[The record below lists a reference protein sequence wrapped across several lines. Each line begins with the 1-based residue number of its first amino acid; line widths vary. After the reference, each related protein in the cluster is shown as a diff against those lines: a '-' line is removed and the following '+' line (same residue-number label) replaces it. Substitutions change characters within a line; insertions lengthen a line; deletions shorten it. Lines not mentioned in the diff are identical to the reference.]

1 MLLACRPQGATV
13 SEPAPVAFLP
23 PHEADLPGDELTT
36 DPLPWNPA
44 FLAHHKIAGV
54 TVLSEL
60 AGSDR
65 GLEDS
70 LRFDESGH
78 LVERHLKSGP
88 DPIGSWGLEWK
99 DGRLVQLTETLPGGA
114 TTRTTYRYDQAG
126 RPIEIAH
133 PDRVEKLVEQREYD
147 AAGRLAA
154 RRWTRDGA
162 PNGEEKIERDAQ
174 GRMVAAVRQ
183 GTQGERLEERRT
195 YQGDRLAGITWSQ
208 PGLEKSWRL
217 SYDPAGRIQRIDVD
231 SGAEVFE
238 YDERG
243 FPRARRKTLPMP
255 DAPTSTIEY
264 RFDQPRATP

>member
-1 MLLACRPQGATV
+1 MLLACRGGSSV
-13 SEPAPVAFLP
+13 SEPAPAPFLP
-23 PHEADLPGDELTT
+23 PSEADAPGAELAT

-44 FLAHHKIAGV
+44 FLAHHEIAGV

-88 DPIGSWGLEWK
+88 DPIGTWGLEWK
-99 DGRLVQLTETLPGGA
+99 EGRLVQLTETLPGGA
-114 TTRTTYRYDQAG
+114 VSRTTYQYDQAG
-126 RPIEIAH
+126 RPVEIAH
-133 PDRVEKLVEQREYD
+133 PDQVEKLVEQRVYD
-147 AAGRLAA
+147 AGGKLAT

-162 PNGEEKIERDAQ
+162 PSGEETIERDAQ
-174 GRMVAAVRQ
+174 GRMRAAVRQ
-183 GTQGERLEERRT
+183 SPQGERLEERRT
-195 YQGDRLAGITWSQ
+195 YQADRLVGVAWTQ
-208 PGLEKSWRL
+208 PGASKTWRI
-217 SYDPAGRIQRIDVD
+217 SYDKAGRIQRIDID
-231 SGAEVFE
+231 QGGAAEVFE

-243 FPRARRKTLPMP
+243 FPRARRKTSPP
-255 DAPTSTIEY
+255 APPAVVEY